1 MTRRIMTLHNDITDI
16 MYGCDCIYDEGK
28 RQGIDLPMFYRN
40 MDWIKAELG

>member
-1 MTRRIMTLHNDITDI
+1 MIYILTILKR
-16 MYGCDCIYDEGK
+16 CDYIYDEGK